1 MIRLEIIF
9 CWFFAFCRCFRD
21 LICYKYSMFLLMR
34 YVFLFFRLPSCL
46 AFFMTLES
54 GKWKWQLV
62 EREGGKKLKHL
73 FAQRF
78 FAGFS
83 SSFLL
88 AIENLNLSNNSNG
101 IKIMSN
107 IHITRV
113 WSAEKDLILFV
124 FLLNAVPRFAAD
136 AENSSGNLEESR
148 ILKARNEARK
158 WENLNKTNDLN

>member
-1 MIRLEIIF
+1 
-9 CWFFAFCRCFRD
+9 
-21 LICYKYSMFLLMR
+21 
-34 YVFLFFRLPSCL
+34 
-46 AFFMTLES
+46 
-54 GKWKWQLV
+54 
-62 EREGGKKLKHL
+62 
-73 FAQRF
+73 
-78 FAGFS
+78 
-83 SSFLL
+83 
-88 AIENLNLSNNSNG
+88 
-101 IKIMSN
+101 MSN